1 MTEPV
6 VNLVTGASGGLGSA
20 LVERL
25 RREGGRVRALVRRLP
40 GAPLDGV
47 EWVRGDL
54 ADADAVDR
62 AVQGTATVFHSGAT
76 MKGTWPEHQAGTVDG
91 TRHVIAACRR
101 HQVGKL
107 VHVSSMSVIQWAG
120 AEPFAPVDEATAL
133 EPRAEERGSYTR
145 AKLEAEK
152 LASAAAAQG
161 VPVVIVRPGKIF
173 GPRNPL
179 MNPSVARRVA
189 GRYLVLGDGELP
201 LPLVYVDDVVDAL
214 LLAARGDLRRGE
226 IIQIIDPEAW
236 TQNQVLAEMVGPGAK
251 VLRVPRAVVFAL
263 GRASEIALG
272 ALKKPSPVSRY
283 RLQSA
288 LALRR
293 FESKNAEKL
302 LGWRPAVGVREG
314 VRRIKNGASGDVDQI
329 A

>member
-1 MTEPV
+1 MNQLPFC
-6 VNLVTGASGGLGSA
+6 LVTGASGGLGSA

-25 RREGGRVRALVRRLP
+25 RQEGGRVRALVRRLP
-40 GAPLDGV
+40 AAAHDGV
-47 EWVRGDL
+47 EYLRGDL
-54 ADADAVDR
+54 ADAEAVDR
-62 AVQGTATVFHSGAT
+62 AVQGTTTVFHSGAT
-76 MKGTWPEHQAGTVDG
+76 MKGPWPEHQAGTIDG

-120 AEPFAPVDEATAL
+120 AEPFAPVDEATPL
-133 EPRAEERGSYTR
+133 EPRAEERGAYTR

-152 LASAAAAQG
+152 LVSAAAAEG
-161 VPVVIVRPGKIF
+161 LPVVIVRPGKIF

-179 MNPSVARRVA
+179 MSGSVARRVA

-201 LPLVYVDDVVDAL
+201 LPLVHVDDVVDAL
-214 LLAARGDLRRGE
+214 MLAARGDLHRGE
-226 IIQIIDPEAW
+226 IIQIIDPDVW

-263 GRASEIALG
+263 GRASELALG
-272 ALKKPSPVSRY
+272 ALKKPSPASRY

-293 FESKNAEKL
+293 FESKNADPL
-302 LGWRPAVGVREG
+302 LGWKPRLGVRQG
-314 VRRIKNGASGDVDQI
+314 ILRLKAQGT
-329 A
+329 